1 VISYSFIIPS
11 SLFFSDWPHNLILQ
25 MQTLFAAA
33 VAPSCSLSRLLHAI
47 LWLWVYALH
56 FALANQTL
64 PHAIAEDVLN
74 HPERPLPAG
83 RVSVG
88 TARIL
93 RWIMNPLCLL
103 LSSAYGPRTMLAS
116 CVASL
121 ALLAYNEGDG
131 ARSHWLVR
139 NSLVTVGYVIA
150 EAGTTLVVCTSLSRI
165 GHVPKKV

>member
-1 VISYSFIIPS
+1 
-11 SLFFSDWPHNLILQ
+11 

-33 VAPSCSLSRLLHAI
+33 AAPSCSLSRLLHAI

-56 FALANQTL
+56 FALANQSL

-83 RVSVG
+83 RVSVR

-121 ALLAYNEGDG
+121 ALLVYNEGDG
-131 ARSHWLVR
+131 ARGHWLVR
-139 NSLVTVGYVIA
+139 NSLVAVGYVLA
-150 EAGTTLVVCTSLSRI
+150 EAGTTLVVCTSLIRI
-165 GHVPKKV
+165 GYVPKTV